1 MRVLARTAALA
12 TRASASACTS
22 SAIACVG
29 VASLGSREADDL
41 ESERFKKSSAS
52 LSHRGVCAV
61 VSSVTDLGCG
71 LAEST
76 WAFPDASAN
85 PGGIP
90 GGKGVDARIGDAGW
104 LWWLWSDGC
113 IDDSEREGHQGVNR
127 MHEEEFQN

>member
-90 GGKGVDARIGDAGW
+90 GGKGVDARIGDAGG
-104 LWWLWSDGC
+104 LWWPWLVGC
-113 IDDSEREGHQGVNR
+113 IVFRQKALHRQV
-127 MHEEEFQN
+127 

>member
-1 MRVLARTAALA
+1 VRVLARTAALA

-71 LAEST
+71 FAEST
-76 WAFPDASAN
+76 WAFPDASGN
-85 PGGIP
+85 P
-90 GGKGVDARIGDAGW
+90 GGKGVDARIGDAGG
-104 LWWLWSDGC
+104 LWWPWLDGC
-113 IDDSEREGHQGVNR
+113 IVFRQKALQTGVKL
-127 MHEEEFQN
+127 

>member
-29 VASLGSREADDL
+29 VTSLGSREADDL
-41 ESERFKKSSAS
+41 DSERFKKSSAS

-71 LAEST
+71 FAEST
-76 WAFPDASAN
+76 WAFPDASGI

-90 GGKGVDARIGDAGW
+90 GGKGYFLGDSAGCRGGSSGEH
-104 LWWLWSDGC
+104 LGRRLHRGGESRPWSVKKPGD
-113 IDDSEREGHQGVNR
+113 
-127 MHEEEFQN
+127 F